1 MWFKPLP
8 SALGALRLEQGKSWG
23 RVGVTSCWE
32 EAVNRAAPAR
42 RGHGPTERSLWVSA
56 SLLSSAKG
64 PINGFCDFSVITK
77 LESV

>member
-1 MWFKPLP
+1 M
-8 SALGALRLEQGKSWG
+8 
-23 RVGVTSCWE
+23 TSCWE